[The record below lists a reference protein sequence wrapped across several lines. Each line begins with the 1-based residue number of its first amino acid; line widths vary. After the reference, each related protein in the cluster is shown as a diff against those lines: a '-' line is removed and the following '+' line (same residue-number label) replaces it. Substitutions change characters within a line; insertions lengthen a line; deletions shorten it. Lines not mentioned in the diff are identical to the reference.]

1 MARIPEAYHDLFRRR
16 AFAHLATIMPDGSP
30 QVTPVWVDF
39 DGTHILI
46 NTTRGLVKDRNMT
59 ARPQVAVTI
68 MDPDNPYRYLAV
80 RGRVV
85 AVTEEGAAEHIDT
98 VLYPRYTG
106 REGAYRFGE
115 GIRCLYSILPEHVA
129 AHG

>member
-1 MARIPEAYHDLFRRR
+1 MTRIPEAYHDLFERK
-16 AFAHLATIMPDGSP
+16 AIAHLATIMPDGSP

-46 NTTRGLVKDRNMT
+46 NTARGRVKDRNMT
-59 ARPQVAVTI
+59 ARPRVAVEI
-68 MDPDNPYRYLAV
+68 MDPDNAYRYLAV

-85 AVTEEGAAEHIDT
+85 DVTEEGAAEHIDT

-106 REGAYRFGE
+106 REGTYRTGPE
-115 GIRCLYSILPEHVA
+115 TRCLYKILPEHVD

>member
-1 MARIPEAYHDLFRRR
+1 MVQIPSTYLDLFRRK
-16 AFAHLATIMPDGSP
+16 AFAHLATIMPDGTP

-46 NTTRGLVKDRNMT
+46 NSARGRVKDRNMT
-59 ARPQVAVTI
+59 ARPQVAVEI
-68 MDPDNPYRYLAV
+68 MDPDNPYRYIAV

-85 AVTEEGAAEHIDT
+85 ETTEEGAAEHIDT
-98 VLYPRYTG
+98 VLSPRYTG
-106 REGAYRFGE
+106 REGTYRTGE
-115 GIRCLYSILPEHVA
+115 ETRCIYKILPEFVD